1 MAATEKFDARTPE
14 RFPADQKVVSGRI
27 GYTRAEKVP
36 AFQRV
41 ERRKMIGTKK
51 ARPPKRRAL

>member
-1 MAATEKFDARTPE
+1 MEKFDARTPE
-14 RFPADQKVVSGRI
+14 RFPADQKVVLGRI

-41 ERRKMIGTKK
+41 ERRNMIGTKK